1 MKNNR
6 VVLIILLVAFIIY
19 AAIGLFLPKRTF
31 WPDESRFVGEAI
43 SIATTGEFTVF
54 GEYRAWEMPLTA
66 IIYSVFYNFFGEHNF
81 IAAIRIFQA
90 MILILTSLGVGQI
103 SKFLFKDKIAY
114 LAAIIMTLFYPSLVA
129 YHITLLSELFF
140 IFFLVWSFAFIYLWM
155 ENKKI
160 MWLILSIIT
169 FSLAAYT
176 RATLTFVIPVF
187 VLLAA
192 YGANMNFSKILR
204 YTLIS
209 AIVFTVCL
217 SPWWIRNYGIFGK
230 FIPFTTSASWNLY
243 LGNNPVNTTAS
254 IDWGIS
260 AVDQDEVKRI
270 FDLKDELEISNA
282 FTQKSKEYITNNP
295 GVFLRNAWLKFKR
308 FWNFTSNYD
317 APTEQSLFFR
327 MYNIS
332 LLLSWLPV
340 FCLGIASFWFNRK
353 TWKKI
358 LPIYCLI
365 AYYTFIHVVVIASLR
380 YRLPIEPFFII
391 MVSDCIGRIVKKFI
405 QTEQY
410 KLLEGKW
417 GAWIRTQ

>member
-6 VVLIILLVAFIIY
+6 VLLIVLLVAFIMY
-19 AAIGLFLPKRTF
+19 AAIGLFLPQRTF
-31 WPDESRFVGEAI
+31 WPDEARFVEQTI
-43 SIATTGEFTVF
+43 SIAKTGEFITS
-54 GEYRAWEMPLTA
+54 GAHRAWEMPLTA
-66 IIYSVFYNFFGEHNF
+66 IIYSVFYNFFGEPNF
-81 IAAIRIFQA
+81 ITAIRLFQA
-90 MILILTSLGVGQI
+90 MILIMTSLGVGQI
-103 SKFLFKDKIAY
+103 SMLLFKDKIAY
-114 LAAIIMTLFYPSLVA
+114 LAAVIMVLFYPSLIA
-129 YHITLLSELFF
+129 FNFTLISESLF
-140 IFFLVWSFAFIYLWM
+140 IFFLVWGFVFIYSWM
-155 ENKKI
+155 ENKKTT
-160 MWLILSIIT
+160 WLILSIIT

-176 RATLTFVIPVF
+176 RATLTFIVPVF

-192 YGANMNFSKILR
+192 CGANMNFSNIFR
-204 YTLIS
+204 CTLIS
-209 AIVFTVCL
+209 AIVFAVCL

-254 IDWGIS
+254 IDWGVS
-260 AVDQDEVKRI
+260 AVDQDEVKKI

-295 GVFLRNAWLKFKR
+295 GIFLKNAWLKFKR

-317 APTEQSLFFR
+317 APAGQSLFFK

-340 FCLGIASFWFNRK
+340 FCFGVASFWLNRK
-353 TWKKI
+353 IWKKT

-391 MVSDCIGRIVKKFI
+391 MASDCIGRIVKKFI

-410 KLLEGKW
+410 KIFEGK
-417 GAWIRTQ
+417 